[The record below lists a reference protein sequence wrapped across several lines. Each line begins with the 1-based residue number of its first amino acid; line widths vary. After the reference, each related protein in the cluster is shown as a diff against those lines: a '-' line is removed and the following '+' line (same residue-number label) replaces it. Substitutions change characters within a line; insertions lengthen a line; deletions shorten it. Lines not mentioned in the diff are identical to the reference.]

1 MKSTG
6 LAVRWRD
13 DWWVRFTVA
22 AVADGFTP
30 EVQMRKFQKR
40 NQTQESPPVTP
51 AAKQTKEILC
61 FRRVVDGVGCSV

>member
-1 MKSTG
+1 M
-6 LAVRWRD
+6 
-13 DWWVRFTVA
+13 
-22 AVADGFTP
+22 P

-61 FRRVVDGVGCSV
+61 FQRVVDGVGCSVCNEKRAYI